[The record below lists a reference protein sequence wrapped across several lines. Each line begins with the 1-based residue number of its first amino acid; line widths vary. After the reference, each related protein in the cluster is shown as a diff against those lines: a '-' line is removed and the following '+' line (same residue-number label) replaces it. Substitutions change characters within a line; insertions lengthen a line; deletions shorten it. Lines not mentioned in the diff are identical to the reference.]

1 MAKDDTSAA
10 TAEEAKRGP
19 GRPPA
24 EQVEPLDLTRPVY
37 VLIDQTPSR
46 RSFMT
51 FSDKAAC
58 DAEAPRITL
67 ATGRHVARFG
77 PQYGVTAPVAQAAEM
92 PLAFGI

>member
-1 MAKDDTSAA
+1 MAKDDTSAV

-51 FSDKAAC
+51 FPDKASC
-58 DAEAPRITL
+58 DAEASRITL

-92 PLAFGI
+92 PLAFG